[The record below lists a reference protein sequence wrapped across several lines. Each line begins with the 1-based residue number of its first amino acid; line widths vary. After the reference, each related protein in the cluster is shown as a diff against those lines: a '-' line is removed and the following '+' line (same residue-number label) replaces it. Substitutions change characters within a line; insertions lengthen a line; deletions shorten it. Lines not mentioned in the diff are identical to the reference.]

1 MAARV
6 EGTLSRSIGPVEGTL
21 SRSIRPWSIFLS
33 LKRIYLYLDVDLHVS
48 FGTHGHEQ
56 PHTQRRKDIYSLCQ
70 RMRTK

>member
-1 MAARV
+1 MAAR
-6 EGTLSRSIGPVEGTL
+6 VEGTL

-48 FGTHGHEQ
+48 IFGTHGHEQ
-56 PHTQRRKDIYSLCQ
+56 PHTERRQDIYSLCQ